1 MIYEYQGYRYDTE
14 TRSAEKMEVDD
25 ILQVPEKV
33 TYEALMALQ
42 FRYYF
47 HRVAEIEGYK
57 TER

>member
-1 MIYEYQGYRYDTE
+1 MIYEHAGYRYDTE
-14 TRSAEKMEVDD
+14 TRTAEKIEDD
-25 ILQVPEKV
+25 VLKVPENV

-47 HRVAEIEGYK
+47 HRVGEIEGYK